1 MAEARER
8 GWNELD
14 VVFVTG
20 DAYIDHPSFAMAIL
34 GRVLEAAGFRVG
46 IVSQPDWHSCD
57 AWRTF
62 GKPRLFFAI
71 SAGNMDSM
79 INHYTAN
86 RKVRNDD
93 AYSPGGRIGLRPDR
107 ATLGY
112 CQRARE
118 AYSGVP
124 VIAGSVEASLRR
136 LAHYDY
142 WSDKVRRSILLDA
155 KPDLVAFGM
164 GEETILE
171 MARRLDAGQTV
182 RDLRDMRGIAYVLGA
197 KESIERFGD
206 SATSPLPKGEG
217 TAAFL
222 TLPSYEAVVADKPT
236 FAEATKL
243 IHNETNPYN
252 ARGLIQFHDK
262 QAVVCNP
269 PCFPIS
275 QAAMDAIYALPY
287 TRRPHPSYKEKIPAF
302 EMIKDSVTIMRGCF
316 GGCTF
321 CSITTHQGRII
332 QSRSHDSVIGEIET
346 MTRDPQFKGVISDI
360 GGPTANMY
368 EMRCS
373 RPEVEAKCRR
383 QSCVHPTICKLLG
396 TDHGPLVKLMKDA
409 REVPGI
415 KKVFVASGIR
425 MDLARRSP
433 EYMRELVRHHVGGH
447 LKVAPEHS
455 DTGVLNLMRKPAS
468 DDFDKFADVFERE
481 SKKAGKTQYIIP
493 YYIASHPGSDLNA
506 MIDLAVFLKRNG
518 YRPDQVQDFIP
529 APFDVATAM
538 YYTGIDP
545 FTKKPVYVA
554 QHLRDRKLQR
564 ALMQFFKPENY
575 FEVRKALEQAGRQ
588 DLIGPGCD
596 SLIPD
601 KPPREALEN
610 RRKDANSKFRGE
622 FVHTIPPKGSSPA
635 KGKTSKKQSRHDPGQ
650 GYRPGRRS
658 ASD

>member
-1 MAEARER
+1 MPSLKLNLPIIEHPDADPLAALRPPTEPSRRPRPLPMTMAEARER

-107 ATLGY
+107 ATLAY

-155 KPDLVAFGM
+155 KADLVAFGM

-171 MARRLDAGQTV
+171 IARRLDAGQTV
-182 RDLRDMRGIAYVLGA
+182 RDLRDMRGVAYVLGA
-197 KESIERFGD
+197 KESVERIDDWSLAIGNRLLQEKGNQ
-206 SATSPLPKGEG
+206 SAE
-217 TAAFL
+217 AAVSSITISQQPITNHQFL
-222 TLPSYEAVVADKPT
+222 LLPSYEAVVADKPT

-243 IHNETNPYN
+243 IHNETNPFN

-262 QAVVCNP
+262 QAVICNP

-468 DDFDKFADVFERE
+468 DDFDKFADVFGRRR
-481 SKKAGKTQYIIP
+481 A
-493 YYIASHPGSDLNA
+493 
-506 MIDLAVFLKRNG
+506 KRSTSS
-518 YRPDQVQDFIP
+518 RTTSPAIP
-529 APFDVATAM
+529 AAT
-538 YYTGIDP
+538 YT
-545 FTKKPVYVA
+545 
-554 QHLRDRKLQR
+554 R
-564 ALMQFFKPENY
+564 
-575 FEVRKALEQAGRQ
+575 
-588 DLIGPGCD
+588 
-596 SLIPD
+596 
-601 KPPREALEN
+601 
-610 RRKDANSKFRGE
+610 
-622 FVHTIPPKGSSPA
+622 
-635 KGKTSKKQSRHDPGQ
+635 
-650 GYRPGRRS
+650 
-658 ASD
+658 

>member
-1 MAEARER
+1 
-8 GWNELD
+8 
-14 VVFVTG
+14 
-20 DAYIDHPSFAMAIL
+20 
-34 GRVLEAAGFRVG
+34 
-46 IVSQPDWHSCD
+46 
-57 AWRTF
+57 
-62 GKPRLFFAI
+62 
-71 SAGNMDSM
+71 MDSM

-171 MARRLDAGQTV
+171 IARRLDAGQTV
-182 RDLRDMRGIAYVLGA
+182 RDLRDMRGIAYMLGA
-197 KESIERFGD
+197 KESAELNLANGGRQSPGPTNEED
-206 SATSPLPKGEG
+206 HATRG
-217 TAAFL
+217 L
-222 TLPSYEAVVADKPT
+222 TPPVRLVLPSYEAVCADKPT

-332 QSRSHDSVIGEIET
+332 QSRSHDSVINEIET

-383 QSCVHPTICKLLG
+383 QSCVHPTIC
-396 TDHGPLVKLMKDA
+396 
-409 REVPGI
+409 
-415 KKVFVASGIR
+415 SCW
-425 MDLARRSP
+425 
-433 EYMRELVRHHVGGH
+433 
-447 LKVAPEHS
+447 API
-455 DTGVLNLMRKPAS
+455 TGRW
-468 DDFDKFADVFERE
+468 
-481 SKKAGKTQYIIP
+481 
-493 YYIASHPGSDLNA
+493 
-506 MIDLAVFLKRNG
+506 
-518 YRPDQVQDFIP
+518 
-529 APFDVATAM
+529 
-538 YYTGIDP
+538 
-545 FTKKPVYVA
+545 
-554 QHLRDRKLQR
+554 
-564 ALMQFFKPENY
+564 
-575 FEVRKALEQAGRQ
+575 
-588 DLIGPGCD
+588 
-596 SLIPD
+596 
-601 KPPREALEN
+601 
-610 RRKDANSKFRGE
+610 
-622 FVHTIPPKGSSPA
+622 SS
-635 KGKTSKKQSRHDPGQ
+635 
-650 GYRPGRRS
+650 
-658 ASD
+658 